1 MNTINELETALDTV
15 RTYFQGVQHTLDA
28 LRDAGGAH
36 DQRFDR
42 LAADLTTLGQEVA
55 TFRQTFAEQQAVQ
68 SSEQAALSAAVQAQR
83 DAQTA
88 ARDQQEQRLGELA
101 QGLEAQQAA
110 QSSEQAALSAA
121 LQTQRDAQTAAREQQ
136 EQRLGELAQGLEA
149 LHAGQERQAAFE
161 HRLAALVEQF
171 GKLDPIIRELHGEI
185 SAQHQRVTTLET
197 AVVPQVLEHHAQR
210 LDAAEQQTRE
220 YQQALVDLQQK
231 LAQVESRSPA
241 PAPSQRVLIGILVAI
256 IALAALVVIKFN
268 TP

>member
-28 LRDAGGAH
+28 LRDAGGAY

-42 LAADLTTLGQEVA
+42 LATDLSALDQEVA
-55 TFRQTFAEQQAVQ
+55 TFRQTFAEQQAAQ
-68 SSEQAALSAAVQAQR
+68 SSEQAMLSAAVQAQR

-88 ARDQQEQRLGELA
+88 AQ
-101 QGLEAQQAA
+101 
-110 QSSEQAALSAA
+110 
-121 LQTQRDAQTAAREQQ
+121 EQQ

-171 GKLDPIIRELHGEI
+171 GKLDPIIRELHGEL

-197 AVVPQVLEHHAQR
+197 AAVPQVLEHHAQR

-220 YQQALVDLQQK
+220 YQQALVELQQK
-231 LAQVESRSPA
+231 LAQVESRSPE
-241 PAPSQRVLIGILVAI
+241 PAPSQRMLIGILVAI

>member
-42 LAADLTTLGQEVA
+42 LAADLTALGQEVT
-55 TFRQTFAEQQAVQ
+55 TFRQTFAE
-68 SSEQAALSAAVQAQR
+68 
-83 DAQTA
+83 
-88 ARDQQEQRLGELA
+88 
-101 QGLEAQQAA
+101 QQAA
-110 QSSEQAALSAA
+110 QSSEQAALNEA
-121 LQTQRDAQTAAREQQ
+121 LQAQRDAHAAREQQ
-136 EQRLGELAQGLEA
+136 EQRLGELAQDLEA

-161 HRLAALVEQF
+161 HRLATLVEQF
-171 GKLDPIIRELHGEI
+171 GKLDPIIRELHGQI

-197 AVVPQVLEHHAQR
+197 AAVPQVLEHHAQR

-220 YQQALVDLQQK
+220 YQQALVELQQK

-241 PAPSQRVLIGILVAI
+241 SAPSQRVLIGILVAI

>member
-28 LRDAGGAH
+28 LRDAGGAY

-42 LAADLTTLGQEVA
+42 LAADLTALGQEVA
-55 TFRQTFAEQQAVQ
+55 TFRQTFAEQQAAQ
-68 SSEQAALSAAVQAQR
+68 SSGQAMLSAALQAQR

-88 ARDQQEQRLGELA
+88 AREQQEQRLGELA

-110 QSSEQAALSAA
+110 LNEA
-121 LQTQRDAQTAAREQQ
+121 LQAQRDAQTAAREQQ

-185 SAQHQRVTTLET
+185 SAQHQRVTTLE
-197 AVVPQVLEHHAQR
+197 AAAVPQVLEHHAQR

-220 YQQALVDLQQK
+220 YQQALVELQQK
-231 LAQVESRSPA
+231 LAQVESRSPE